1 MSYAEQKWRPTLALV
16 ISAILL
22 IVLMLPLISLFF
34 LRVFENH
41 LIRQTESE
49 LIKQS
54 AVYASF
60 LAQEH
65 HRLPAGNILAPEL
78 QLDRNA
84 SVSPI
89 YPSLNISTMQV
100 LPPRPAA
107 VVVKGKYMAEYRELA
122 LKFSAAI
129 DNAQRTTLAGIRV
142 LDASGIV
149 IAGGQDAGL
158 SFAHVVE
165 VAGALKG
172 SYQSVMRQ
180 RISDQAPPALGS
192 ISRAGAI
199 RVFTAL
205 PVIVDRHVVGIV
217 YASRVPKSTMKAIYQ
232 QRNRLML
239 AGLIVLSATILMGG
253 VLTRTITR
261 PIHKLMRRTRAIGEG
276 SREAIKPLQ
285 HHGTREMARLSDSF
299 LAMSEKLVER
309 SDYISTFA
317 AHVSHELKS
326 PLTSVRGATELMLDQ
341 SVEMSG
347 EERRRFLE
355 NIAGDTEQLTR
366 LVDRLRSLAL
376 ADNPPVNGR
385 VLLEDVIHDLKTG
398 FPTVAIEVSG
408 VSEYTGIAMARD
420 NAGIVFSNLV
430 DNAFRHGADK
440 VGISVSTAADKVRI
454 VVSDNGVGI
463 SAGNADKV
471 FQLFFTTKREEGG
484 TGMGLAIVQSM
495 LRAHKGEI
503 RLLPNSSGGAVF
515 EILVPK

>member
-1 MSYAEQKWRPTLALV
+1 MRYAEQKWRPTLGLV
-16 ISAILL
+16 ISAILFS
-22 IVLMLPLISLFF
+22 VLMLPLVSLFF
-34 LRVFENH
+34 LRVYENH

-49 LIKQS
+49 LIMQS

-65 HRLPAGNILAPEL
+65 HRLPVGNALGDEKL
-78 QLDRNA
+78 SRQNA
-84 SVSPI
+84 AVDPI
-89 YPSLNISTMQV
+89 YPGLNISTMPI

-107 VVVKGKYMAEYRELA
+107 VVAKGKYMAEYRKLA
-122 LKFSAAI
+122 LKLSAVI
-129 DNAQRTTLAGIRV
+129 DNAQRTTLARIRI
-142 LDASGIV
+142 LDSSGIV

-165 VAGALKG
+165 VAGALNG
-172 SYQSVMRQ
+172 SYKSVMRQ

-205 PVIVDRHVVGIV
+205 PVIVDRHVLGVI
-217 YASRVPKSTMKAIYQ
+217 YASRVPKSTMKSIYQ

-239 AGLIVLSATILMGG
+239 AGLIVLAVTLLMGW

-261 PIHKLMRRTRAIGEG
+261 PIHKLMRRTRAIGDG
-276 SREAIKPLQ
+276 SREAIQPLQ

-299 LAMSEKLVER
+299 LAMSEKLHER
-309 SDYISTFA
+309 ADYISTFA

-326 PLTSVRGATELMLDQ
+326 PLTSIRGATELMLDQ
-341 SVEMSG
+341 SVEMSS
-347 EERRRFLE
+347 EERCRFLE
-355 NIAGDTEQLTR
+355 NIAGDTKQLTR

-376 ADNPPVNGR
+376 ADNPPIKGR
-385 VLLEDVIHDLKTG
+385 VLLEDVVQDLKAAFTN
-398 FPTVAIEVSG
+398 IEIRLST
-408 VSEYTGIAMARD
+408 SSNNTGIAMARD

-430 DNAFRHGADK
+430 DNAVRHGADL
-440 VGISVSTAADKVRI
+440 VEINVSTVADKVRI
-454 VVSDNGVGI
+454 VVSDNGGGI
-463 SAGNADKV
+463 SAGNIDKV
-471 FQLFFTTKREEGG
+471 FQMFFTTKREEGG
-484 TGMGLAIVQSM
+484 TGMGLSIVQSM

-515 EILVPK
+515 EILMPG